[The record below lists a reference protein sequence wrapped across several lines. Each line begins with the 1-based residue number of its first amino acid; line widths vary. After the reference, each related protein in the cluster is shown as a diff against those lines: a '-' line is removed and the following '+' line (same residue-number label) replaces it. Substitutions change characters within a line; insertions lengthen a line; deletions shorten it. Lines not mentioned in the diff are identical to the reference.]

1 VSEIVHSR
9 FGRTILELG
18 GNNATIV
25 MEDASLELVLKGSL
39 FAAVG
44 TCG

>member
-1 VSEIVHSR
+1 VAAR
-9 FGRTILELG
+9 FGRTILELS
-18 GNNATIV
+18 GNAAMIV
-25 MEDASLELVLKGSL
+25 CDDANLDLALKAAL

>member
-1 VSEIVHSR
+1 MASR
-9 FGRTILELG
+9 FGKSILELG

-25 MEDASLELVLKGSL
+25 MADASEELVIKGSL